1 MAVLQEEMHSSLLII
16 CWEQLRSKKYL
27 ITILLPVKYGS
38 KKKVMKLSE
47 IWGIRF
53 YRYQLR

>member
-1 MAVLQEEMHSSLLII
+1 M
-16 CWEQLRSKKYL
+16 

-53 YRYQLR
+53 YRYQLRCAVSHVIKLIE